1 MESPDDSREIERKG
15 KYKNI
20 TEMGAKYQ
28 VNMNAILGSGF
39 ASSVYLGTRISDT
52 KPVCVKAVD
61 LLAFG
66 SADSPHI
73 ALIHQEI

>member
-1 MESPDDSREIERKG
+1 
-15 KYKNI
+15 
-20 TEMGAKYQ
+20 MGLKYQ

-39 ASSVYLGTRISDT
+39 ASSVYLGSRISDT

-61 LLAFG
+61 LLALG
-66 SADSPHI
+66 QPGSPHV